1 MVSTAPDSFKVKL
14 YSMTQDDAVI
24 EESKDQPEGFRKPSK
39 GEGLFDAIKR
49 ESVCLSDYVDDAK
62 SVESSPN
69 NSLSP
74 GRQIKPVSFERV
86 NKSFGLS
93 MKDIR

>member
-1 MVSTAPDSFKVKL
+1 MQAPQDGFKVKL
-14 YSMTQDDAVI
+14 YSMTQDDAAI
-24 EESKDQPEGFRKPSK
+24 EESKDRHDGSGHPHTGQS
-39 GEGLFDAIKR
+39 LFDAVKR
-49 ESVCLSDYVDDAK
+49 ESVCLSDYIDDSK
-62 SVESSPN
+62 SVDSQQN

-74 GRQIKPVSFERV
+74 GRRGQPVPFSRV